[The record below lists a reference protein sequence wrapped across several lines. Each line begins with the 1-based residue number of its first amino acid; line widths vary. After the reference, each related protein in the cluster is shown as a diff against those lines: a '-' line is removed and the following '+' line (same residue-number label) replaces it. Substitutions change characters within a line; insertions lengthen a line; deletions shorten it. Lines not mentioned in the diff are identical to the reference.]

1 MVLSK
6 LYSNALMSSLNSR
19 AGVYERSQ
27 MSDSHEEGHMTTGR
41 FHTAQFT
48 SVGLP
53 VITRT
58 DDFEWINGGDEQST
72 ESVRLCPPSE
82 LRWELANQ

>member
-19 AGVYERSQ
+19 AAGIHERHS
-27 MSDSHEEGHMTTGR
+27 MSDSRDANHATTGR

-48 SVGLP
+48 SIGIP
-53 VITRT
+53 VTIGT
-58 DDFEWINGGDEQST
+58 DGVEWGVIGRDEQSVD
-72 ESVRLCPPSE
+72 SVRLCPSCE
-82 LRWELANQ
+82 LR